1 MNYKNISTEFQPL
14 DLILFS
20 GTDFVSNGIKFI
32 EKIANGQ
39 GDFSHVG
46 LLINSEI
53 ATDLLVLQPNKWYVW
68 ESTFSAIDGPLERFS
83 DNVPNILTGKGKFG
97 VQIRDFEEIV
107 EKYPGKIAWGR
118 LLNNPYLHSPE
129 NTRKIIIELLN
140 KYKDSSYDY
149 DCLDLLATV
158 IPFLRKPRNF
168 FNKYAD
174 EFFVNWNISDPPGS
188 WLFCSELAGLV
199 YKELGLIGDLD
210 PSNITPQDF
219 VFGDPDGLKSII
231 QKPPIYILKNTEIA
245 RTLCFDIDYNNL
257 IKNSCPIFIFDN
269 INNDYSTSL
278 ILESH
283 ASGFL
288 YYKLSKEPL
297 EITYYYYIPQFKLI
311 NCIIIQV
318 IDKNKY
324 IYIPPKTRILLKHN
338 RVRIYMSLD
347 FKMYLNHKKI
357 SCDANNKLIVW
368 DPQHL
373 VPINNLLDLNNKNIT
388 VNTINYLN

>member
-1 MNYKNISTEFQPL
+1 MNYKNISKEFQPL

-32 EKIANGQ
+32 EKIVNGQ

-46 LLINSEI
+46 LLINAEI
-53 ATDLLVLQPNKWYVW
+53 ATDLLVLKPNKWYVW
-68 ESTFSAIDGPLERFS
+68 ESTFSAIDGPLEKFS

-129 NTRKIIIELLN
+129 DTRKIILELLN
-140 KYKDSSYDY
+140 KYKDSTYDY

-158 IPFLRKPRNF
+158 VPFLRKPRNF

-174 EFFVNWNISDPPGS
+174 EFFVNWNISESPGS

-199 YKELGLIGDLD
+199 YQSLGLIGDLD

-231 QKPPIYILKNTEIA
+231 EKPPIYIIKDSDKTNLK
-245 RTLCFDIDYNNL
+245 DIYYTCTNI
-257 IKNSCPIFIFDN
+257 IKKHCPIFIF
-269 INNDYSTSL
+269 NNTLNNYGSSL
-278 ILESH
+278 ILDSH
-283 ASGFL
+283 ESGFL
-288 YYKLSKEPL
+288 YYKLIKDL
-297 EITYYYYIPQFKLI
+297 DEIQYYFYVPKMQII
-311 NCIIIQV
+311 NCIIIKF
-318 IDKNKY
+318 IDNNYYIYNSEKNK
-324 IYIPPKTRILLKHN
+324 ILIKHN
-338 RVRIYMSLD
+338 RVRIYIDSNY
-347 FKMYLNHKKI
+347 KMHLNHKKLNSDNYI
-357 SCDANNKLIVW
+357 NNKLIVW

-373 VPINNLLDLNNKNIT
+373 IPIDNLLDMNNKKII
-388 VNTINYLN
+388 INYLT